1 MGPEWTAVM
10 VRYSK
15 QDALSDAEFDRLV
28 EAAYTLD
35 EPFAAQA
42 AFVLFVSGQLS
53 LRAGG
58 LAQIIESWID

>member
-1 MGPEWTAVM
+1 M

-15 QDALSDAEFDRLV
+15 RDALSDAEFDRLV

-42 AFVLFVSGQLS
+42 AFVLFVSGRLG
-53 LRAGG
+53 LRAGE
-58 LAQIIESWID
+58 LAHIIESWINWDR